1 MYAQDDNDSSGPRC
15 SWLYDSADKRG
26 VMDLLG
32 SRLAL
37 AIETYQDS
45 DTESGIHWVR
55 KSASYFFWTLNE
67 STYSTL
73 SMMALYTVDSWYFQK
88 STFTPLNFLVTNLSS
103 VSSFYGLNEWHYYLS
118 QGLPIL
124 INAYLPF
131 FVLGSWSVMKYGLIH
146 QKSLVRLVLWTIT
159 IYSLLGHKE
168 WRFLHPILPISLI
181 ICSKAI
187 VDSGTRMEMGKD
199 VYHIKKRSVRK
210 TLLWSLTTGV
220 SVLLGC
226 YVMYFHGRAQINVMS
241 YLRSLDETELKS
253 VGVLMPCH
261 STPWQSHL
269 HKSYLSGNGFFWAL
283 GCEPPLQYA
292 QYLCSFTWIY

>member
-1 MYAQDDNDSSGPRC
+1 
-15 SWLYDSADKRG
+15 
-26 VMDLLG
+26 MDLLG

-37 AIETYQDS
+37 AIETYQDTDAEPS
-45 DTESGIHWVR
+45 IHWVR
-55 KSASYFFWTLNE
+55 KGAFYFFWTLNE

-73 SMMALYTVDSWYFQK
+73 SMMLLYTVDSWYFQT
-88 STFTPLNFLVTNLSS
+88 STFTPFNFLVTNLSS

-124 INAYLPF
+124 INVCLPF
-131 FVLGSWSVMKYGLIH
+131 FVMGSWSVMKYGLIH
-146 QKSLVRLVLWTIT
+146 QKSLVRLVSWTIT

-187 VDSGTRMEMGKD
+187 VDCGTRMGKTKVD
-199 VYHIKKRSVRK
+199 DNNKIRTVRK
-210 TLLWSLTTGV
+210 TLLWSLMIV
-220 SVLLGC
+220 NVLLGC

-241 YLRSLDETELKS
+241 YLRSLDESELKS

-261 STPWQSHL
+261 SIPWQSHL
-269 HKSYLSGNGFFWAL
+269 HKSYISANGYFWAL

-292 QYLCSFTWIY
+292 HYLCSFTWIY